1 MLVRVIYKDQT
12 AGVVERHLLD
22 KLIKKGRVVA
32 YHRDDRWISVENES
46 FVGECAMSAVRPDFV
61 ETDRRDAN

>member
-22 KLIKKGRVVA
+22 GLIKKGRVVA
-32 YHRDDRWISVENES
+32 YHREDRWISVENGT
-46 FVGECAMSAVRPDFV
+46 FARECAVSAARSDFV
-61 ETDRRDAN
+61 VTDRRDVG